1 MAKTSLKITEEIEPG
16 KLILCIKDCTL
27 INDSLGSFSPIETGD
42 PLLHLNVKILAKGIF
57 RDQEEAEFTWL
68 HLKSLR
74 KVYFRGLHLS
84 TFFCL
89 MPEEI

>member
-1 MAKTSLKITEEIEPG
+1 MAKSSLKITEEIEPG

-27 INDSLGSFSPIETGD
+27 LNDSLKSFSLIESGD
-42 PLLHLNVKILAKGIF
+42 PLLHLNVK
-57 RDQEEAEFTWL
+57 EAEFTWL

-89 MPEEI
+89 MPE